1 MPIINTNIIVYPH
14 LERRLDIKNEK
25 ELYKYVD
32 KVINQFNLDITLWTK
47 NSFTTNDYGFWN
59 VVISVEVDGLSY
71 CYMFRYNY
79 DLTILYGCPC
89 KNIDKFDHTSLSYKE
104 NPELFNIFKNGLIK
118 NKD

>member
-1 MPIINTNIIVYPH
+1 MSIINTNIIVYPH
-14 LERRLDIKNEK
+14 LERRHDIKNEK

-47 NSFTTNDYGFWN
+47 NSFTTNDPGFWN

-104 NPELFNIFKNGLIK
+104 NPELFNIFKNSLIK